1 MKLLSR
7 KIQKKKSA
15 LVVGDVD

>member
-7 KIQKKKSA
+7 KIQKKKRA